1 MFKFEIQSNLKTM
14 TEQLPIAIMPGNDL
28 IEQFTQIKSVCN
40 KLEAQFNF
48 QTLTANWY
56 GDEKNILLINLYLET
71 QQFVDEEI
79 TKDHQ
84 GEISYF
90 ADDVFSV
97 YQKEHQ
103 QVKCF
108 IAITPA
114 ELTLL
119 AQEKKLLPRY
129 IQVKLHKVLNL
140 IASELTLPHI

>member
-1 MFKFEIQSNLKTM
+1 M
-14 TEQLPIAIMPGNDL
+14 TEQLPISIMPSNDL
-28 IEQFTQIKSVCN
+28 IETFNQIKSVCN

-56 GDEKNILLINLYLET
+56 GDENNILLINLYLET

-79 TKDHQ
+79 TKAHQ

-97 YQKEHQ
+97 YQKERQ
-103 QVKCF
+103 QITCF
-108 IAITPA
+108 IAVTPT

-119 AQEKKLLPRY
+119 QQERKLLPSY
-129 IQVKLHKVLNL
+129 IQAKLQKVLNL
-140 IASELTLPHI
+140 IADKLTLFPI

>member
-1 MFKFEIQSNLKTM
+1 M

-28 IEQFTQIKSVCN
+28 LEKFTQIKSVCN

-56 GDEKNILLINLYLET
+56 GDENNILLINLYLET

-79 TKDHQ
+79 TKAHQ
-84 GEISYF
+84 EEISYF
-90 ADDVFSV
+90 SDDVFSV

-114 ELTLL
+114 ELILL

-140 IASELTLPHI
+140 IATKLTLPHI

>member
-1 MFKFEIQSNLKTM
+1 M

-28 IEQFTQIKSVCN
+28 LEKFTQIKSVCN

-56 GDEKNILLINLYLET
+56 GDENNILLINLYLET

-79 TKDHQ
+79 TKAHQ
-84 GEISYF
+84 EEISYF

-114 ELTLL
+114 ELILL

-140 IASELTLPHI
+140 IATKLTLPHI

>member
-1 MFKFEIQSNLKTM
+1 M

-28 IEQFTQIKSVCN
+28 LEKFTQIKSVCN

-56 GDEKNILLINLYLET
+56 GDENNILLINLYLET

-79 TKDHQ
+79 TKAHQ
-84 GEISYF
+84 EEISYF

-114 ELTLL
+114 ELILL

-140 IASELTLPHI
+140 IATELTLPHI